1 MQPRGFVCFHEIC
14 LVLLKLSKTGNVE
27 TKKKLEM
34 EIECE
39 NLENGRTLA
48 RAILHEGWC
57 VIVGLACQ
65 LKFSISILRLYLS

>member
-1 MQPRGFVCFHEIC
+1 
-14 LVLLKLSKTGNVE
+14 VE

-39 NLENGRTLA
+39 ILENGRTLA

-57 VIVGLACQ
+57 IIVGLACQ
-65 LKFSISILRLYLS
+65 LDFSISILRLYLF